1 MVLALILGLIV
12 GSFLNAVIFRLSTGE
27 SFLSGR
33 SHCPRCG
40 HKLTAV
46 DLIPVLSFIFLRGK
60 CRYCKSKISWQYP
73 LIELATAISFIL
85 LAQNFEFRISNF
97 EFIAQAIFICFLIVI
112 SIYDLKHYLIL
123 DKVVFPALVLS
134 IAYNLLIGQLV
145 SGILGAVLVSGFFY
159 LQYLFSKGRW
169 IGFGDVKFGLLLG
182 SLFGFPLAL
191 LVLLLA
197 YCSGAMVGVSL
208 IALGKKKLSSKLP
221 FGTFLGFS
229 AIIVLLYGD
238 QIWNWYMKLIGF

>member
-1 MVLALILGLIV
+1 M
-12 GSFLNAVIFRLSTGE
+12 
-27 SFLSGR
+27 
-33 SHCPRCG
+33 
-40 HKLTAV
+40 
-46 DLIPVLSFIFLRGK
+46 
-60 CRYCKSKISWQYP
+60 
-73 LIELATAISFIL
+73 
-85 LAQNFEFRISNF
+85 
-97 EFIAQAIFICFLIVI
+97 
-112 SIYDLKHYLIL
+112 
-123 DKVVFPALVLS
+123 
-134 IAYNLLIGQLV
+134 LIGQLV